1 MKVHHTVYA
10 AIFSYIHIS
19 QVFNLYDTLYISKK
33 PPKSPQLM
41 NMKMSETILS

>member
-10 AIFSYIHIS
+10 ALFSYIHIS

-33 PPKSPQLM
+33 TSKVTQT
-41 NMKMSETILS
+41 NEYENE